1 MAGTIGATA
10 GNVADHLGVGCFS
23 IVAEMR
29 SCAASPAL
37 DTGVFLSPTGPL
49 RGFGWF
55 GLTAQ
60 LLLLCSALM
69 CSAMLSLVGVS
80 KTGGKNGPKPKT
92 MPETEWMLIK
102 DRTPKK
108 DSPTTAGKCVSL
120 LSSPAMSSPAV
131 RIET

>member
-1 MAGTIGATA
+1 
-10 GNVADHLGVGCFS
+10 
-23 IVAEMR
+23 
-29 SCAASPAL
+29 
-37 DTGVFLSPTGPL
+37 
-49 RGFGWF
+49 
-55 GLTAQ
+55 
-60 LLLLCSALM
+60 M

-120 LSSPAMSSPAV
+120 FSSHVLSSPLQP
-131 RIET
+131 